1 MIHTEELS
9 QKAGT
14 SQVIGHGKNIEN
26 LLPGFTAFIYH
37 TQKQKSEKKRVNISK
52 NLNGNYGCCPAM
64 GNEWKNVF

>member
-37 TQKQKSEKKRVNISK
+37 TQKQKSEK
-52 NLNGNYGCCPAM
+52 
-64 GNEWKNVF
+64 